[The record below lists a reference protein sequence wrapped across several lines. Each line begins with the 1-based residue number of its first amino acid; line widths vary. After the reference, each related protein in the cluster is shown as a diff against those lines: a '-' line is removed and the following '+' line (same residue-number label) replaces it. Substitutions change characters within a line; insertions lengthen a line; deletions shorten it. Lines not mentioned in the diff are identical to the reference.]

1 MYNKF
6 IVWKLI
12 FLYGNAIFYPISDSI
27 RTLAPICEMVK
38 CFKTF
43 QITIPYYFVD
53 LPSPY
58 ESRRLIF
65 KTTCMFFPPSIY
77 FCFIIQLLN
86 LLWNSGVLFSGDRFC
101 PWVICFC
108 CTIVSK
114 TETFCKGH
122 LAAVFDKLHNILLNP
137 GQIYIKD
144 IWYGIKIALS
154 SL

>member
-1 MYNKF
+1 MQYCIQYLIPYLPLRPFVKWSNALKLF
-6 IVWKLI
+6 RLPYLTISLI
-12 FLYGNAIFYPISDSI
+12 FFHRMNLVGLFLKQHA
-27 RTLAPICEMVK
+27 
-38 CFKTF
+38 CFF
-43 QITIPYYFVD
+43 
-53 LPSPY
+53 LH
-58 ESRRLIF
+58 L
-65 KTTCMFFPPSIY
+65 IY

-86 LLWNSGVLFSGDRFC
+86 LLWNSGVIFSGDRFC